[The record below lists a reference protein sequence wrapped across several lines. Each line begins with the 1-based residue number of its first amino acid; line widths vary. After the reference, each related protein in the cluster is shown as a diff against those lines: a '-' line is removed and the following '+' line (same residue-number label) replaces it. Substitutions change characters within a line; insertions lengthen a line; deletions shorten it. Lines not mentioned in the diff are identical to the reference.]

1 MTTLFN
7 NDVLDDLYEDDTEGG
22 LDENLEIPDNDPLSA
37 LVGDGKKYKTPAD
50 LVKAVVAK
58 DQFITRLKG
67 ENAELRVDLKTKD
80 RVEQT
85 VDQLLRANNVNPVVA
100 QVPQNTQ
107 GNPGDN
113 VDNPQNLANKSL
125 TAEQVKELIE
135 EDRKKTKAQNNIEAA
150 RKQLVDL
157 YGSQSAALE
166 AVKKTGITIGESQEF
181 FDALAAR
188 NPNVLIS
195 LVSKTQEPKVKKN
208 DNQLSL
214 FNDGVIT
221 QNTAG
226 GDKLS
231 VNGVRTKAF
240 YDNLKKQNLS
250 QYWSA
255 QTQAQMHKD
264 AIALGPNFFNN

>member
-7 NDVLDDLYEDDTEGG
+7 NDVLDDLYEDGIEGG
-22 LDENLEIPDNDPLSA
+22 LDENLEIPDNDPLSV

-107 GNPGDN
+107 GSPGDN

-135 EDRKKTKAQNNIEAA
+135 ADRKQTKAQNNIEAA

-166 AVKKTGITIGESQEF
+166 AVKKTGIAIGESQEF

-195 LVSKTQEPKVKKN
+195 LVSKTQEPKVKKS

-221 QNTAG
+221 QSTSG

-240 YDNLKKQNLS
+240 YDNLKKQNIS